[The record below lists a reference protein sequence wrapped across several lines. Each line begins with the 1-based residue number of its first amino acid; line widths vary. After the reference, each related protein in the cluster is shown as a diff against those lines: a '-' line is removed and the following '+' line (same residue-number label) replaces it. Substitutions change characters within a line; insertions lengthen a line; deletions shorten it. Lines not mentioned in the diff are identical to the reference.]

1 MYALI
6 LTLAREML
14 NKGSWCGETHLQ
26 KAVYFLKEVF
36 HIPIDFEYILYK
48 YGPFS
53 FELRDELTEMR
64 ACSLFELMVKE
75 TGYGPSYVPTP
86 KGGEFLE
93 KHQGTISDNLQSIDE
108 ISEKLGKKDVKDLE
122 GMATALWII
131 RNDRV
136 VGHNPDAITKEVT
149 KYKPQIKDDDARES
163 VKLTLKIISDANK
176 SM

>member
-1 MYALI
+1 
-6 LTLAREML
+6 ML

-36 HIPIDFEYILYK
+36 RAPIDFEYILYK

-64 ACSLFELMVKE
+64 ACSLFDLMVKE
-75 TGYGPSYVPTP
+75 AGYGPSYVPTP

-108 ISEKLGKKDVKDLE
+108 ISEILSDKGVKELE

-131 RNDRV
+131 RNEKA
-136 VGHNPDAITKEVT
+136 VGQDLDAITKKVT
-149 KYKPQIKDDDARES
+149 KYKPQINADDARKSAE
-163 VKLTLKIISDANK
+163 LTLQIISDANK